1 MTAPIRLLFVAG
13 AGRSGTTILNTILG
27 QVPGMVAVGE
37 VRYIWERAFGENHRC
52 GCGEPFARCP
62 FWSDVIDR
70 AFGPAGAPAPGPVS
84 ADLLARLRILR
95 VPAMLARSAVGRSA
109 VPEHP
114 HDAAIAAIY
123 QALADTPGVEVIV
136 DSSKLPPYG
145 KLLERLPGVELSV
158 VNVVR
163 DPRANA
169 WSWRRVKRTND
180 RDDGATMERLALWRS
195 SLVWSAWN
203 TLLGVWWPPGP
214 RSLNVRYE
222 DFVVRPKEITKEIVS
237 MVGGRTDALPFV
249 DERSIS
255 LAPTHTVAG
264 NPNRHQQGTVTIR
277 LDDEW
282 AQAMPGPQKWFVTAL
297 TFPLLRRLGYRFK
310 V

>member
-70 AFGPAGAPAPGPVS
+70 AFGPAGPPAPGPVS

-136 DSSKLPPYG
+136 DSSKLPPYAS
-145 KLLERLPGVELSV
+145 PGLSSV
-158 VNVVR
+158 SSMSCGILAR
-163 DPRANA
+163 MPGPGAGSSA
-169 WSWRRVKRTND
+169 PMT
-180 RDDGATMERLALWRS
+180 ATMERRWSGLRCGAVPWSGQRGTPCLAC
-195 SLVWSAWN
+195 
-203 TLLGVWWPPGP
+203 
-214 RSLNVRYE
+214 
-222 DFVVRPKEITKEIVS
+222 
-237 MVGGRTDALPFV
+237 GGRQVHEA
-249 DERSIS
+249 
-255 LAPTHTVAG
+255 
-264 NPNRHQQGTVTIR
+264 
-277 LDDEW
+277 
-282 AQAMPGPQKWFVTAL
+282 
-297 TFPLLRRLGYRFK
+297 
-310 V
+310 